1 MQKGERNS
9 SRSLE
14 PEEIGSGSNPGAE
27 LICFI
32 LQLIKAPGPP
42 EGRLYGHESW
52 PYIFLSNLP
61 SL

>member
-27 LICFI
+27 LIM
-32 LQLIKAPGPP
+32 
-42 EGRLYGHESW
+42 LYITAYKSTR
-52 PYIFLSNLP
+52 P
-61 SL
+61 S